1 VRTRHAEDDF
11 DAEALH
17 EPDDQFA
24 YRYFHLIPS
33 SRNPPTPHPTQV
45 ACKRAE
51 FEHISARRETRMIAG
66 QLTPAALSAPASP
79 LDETIAAA

>member
-1 VRTRHAEDDF
+1 VGARHAEDDF
-11 DAEALH
+11 DAEAFH

-45 ACKRAE
+45 ARKGAE
-51 FEHISARRETRMIAG
+51 FEHISARRETRTSAG
-66 QLTPAALSAPASP
+66 DLSAPAIP